1 MRRLLGSVVSTVL
14 ITAIIGLAPP
24 AQAGGTPERFTYHST
39 GLSTS
44 WNERQSISA
53 DAYERVRWYV
63 NAYLRQEGSRQR
75 FSAYVSRYEY
85 LCERREGSNR
95 FRCHL
100 VSRFFG
106 VERDLA
112 DVTFN
117 VDPKFDDAMFVGD
130 LRLRQVK
137 NHEVV
142 AVKNVHVSASL
153 VGRGDVYRQK
163 ESYTTWDGNCPEAR
177 YRFEY
182 RYRRADASVSITGDL
197 TASPEKVR
205 ASMSDADGFVLRRK
219 CD

>member
-14 ITAIIGLAPP
+14 ITAIVGLAPP
-24 AQAGGTPERFTYHST
+24 AQAGGTPERFTYHTT

-63 NAYLRQEGSRQR
+63 NAYLRQEGSRRR
-75 FSAYVSRYEY
+75 FSAYVSRYED

-117 VDPKFDDAMFVGD
+117 VDPKLDDAMFVGD
-130 LRLRQVK
+130 LR
-137 NHEVV
+137 
-142 AVKNVHVSASL
+142 
-153 VGRGDVYRQK
+153 
-163 ESYTTWDGNCPEAR
+163 
-177 YRFEY
+177 
-182 RYRRADASVSITGDL
+182 
-197 TASPEKVR
+197 
-205 ASMSDADGFVLRRK
+205 
-219 CD
+219 